1 MIANAISF
9 SAAISACEKV
19 EQWEQALALLHNM
32 RETGLTAY
40 VIRHTASSAVR
51 EGKAVGQ
58 CGHLSAREKGEQ
70 WQQALPLFHKMRKT
84 DLWIPGELI
93 LGSTWAPRAGQ
104 QGPSWPQVGFTLAP
118 GPVRK
123 GIQKTCQK
131 NLMVGPGGIQRS
143 PGRT

>member
-1 MIANAISF
+1 MRNNGMIAIVISF

-70 WQQALPLFHKMRKT
+70 WQQALSLRHTTCKGGHDWLPSA
-84 DLWIPGELI
+84 
-93 LGSTWAPRAGQ
+93 LGLQWRRWRP
-104 QGPSWPQVGFTLAP
+104 
-118 GPVRK
+118 
-123 GIQKTCQK
+123 
-131 NLMVGPGGIQRS
+131 M
-143 PGRT
+143 